1 MGNPKAISLHL
12 GVYAK
17 GTLCPLIYFLFL
29 QKVYRLCLSNKW
41 IKWNCSL
48 PRHTEDIT
56 LIFCRWQPYLL
67 QSHKGGLCHFR
78 KSIKEIWA
86 CIWPTTEPRK
96 SSLFFSWNTPQDIQD
111 DIKNMFGAEVI
122 QQHEKYLG
130 LPSLVGKNKCNTF
143 QQLMEGLN
151 NKLSNWKKKLLSH
164 VRKEI
169 LIKTVAQAVPT
180 YTMNVFKLPN
190 NLCDEMT
197 SMVLRFWK
205 GQANEKKNGLVKLG

>member
-1 MGNPKAISLHL
+1 
-12 GVYAK
+12 
-17 GTLCPLIYFLFL
+17 
-29 QKVYRLCLSNKW
+29 
-41 IKWNCSL
+41 
-48 PRHTEDIT
+48 
-56 LIFCRWQPYLL
+56 
-67 QSHKGGLCHFR
+67 
-78 KSIKEIWA
+78 
-86 CIWPTTEPRK
+86 
-96 SSLFFSWNTPQDIQD
+96 
-111 DIKNMFGAEVI
+111 MFGAEVI

-197 SMVLRFWK
+197 SMVLRFWW
-205 GQANEKKNGLVKLG
+205 GLANEKKNGLVKLGQNVSPKRGGGLGFRDLNALNLALLVKQGSLTNM